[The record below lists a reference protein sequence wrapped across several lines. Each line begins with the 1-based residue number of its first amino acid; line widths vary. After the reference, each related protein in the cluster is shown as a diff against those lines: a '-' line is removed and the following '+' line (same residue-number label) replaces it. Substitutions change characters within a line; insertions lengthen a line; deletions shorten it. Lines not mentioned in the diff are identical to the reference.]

1 MLRLLPLLLDC
12 RASLLRRR
20 LGWRCPPNVFACPLR
35 RLCARNGWT
44 ALLERLLRVGTLD
57 IALPGASLLRR
68 SLLSALRRRGRSLH
82 CLLLIV
88 LPHYGVARL
97 VTVVLAAKHL
107 LLLRSGIPVP

>member
-12 RASLLRRR
+12 RASLLRRG
-20 LGWRCPPNVFACPLR
+20 LGWGLLLKR
-35 RLCARNGWT
+35 RLWAG
-44 ALLERLLRVGTLD
+44 ALFL
-57 IALPGASLLRR
+57 LPGTSRPRR
-68 SLLSALRRRGRSLH
+68 FLLSPQGGRGRSLH